1 MRYFKVS
8 STGNGIGVA
17 VIRTAAGKELILRVH
32 PKPWRPPDASPPAVV
47 RVMPTDDRTV
57 VTVYELDTVE
67 VPDHIAD
74 TLTAHQEITLGEA
87 EGPANDR
94 DEGTSPLLTEVT
106 PPRSPGA
113 PPRIP
118 DQDGP
123 ETDLQDQAMWKLV
136 GAMDQLTLQDSTD
149 LPAVLASAIAT
160 RQPGLRQV
168 FLEEFT
174 KLAEKSIRYQQPEFR
189 RNAGPLMAVRGR
201 ILVND
206 LVERKARR
214 QQAISCEYTELTT
227 DTLLWQTIRAALRQ
241 CLTELPDTT
250 SRSRTARERALRAD
264 AHLSTVT
271 ATSPYGVLQEAPLT
285 HEQLPSGVPQR
296 AYRAARA
303 LLTQAT
309 GFGTTSGHNGAALS
323 IKITTSHLWE
333 EILRRR
339 FQSAGY
345 SVETAAPQ
353 LRIFQDTPMPK
364 RPDIELRDPT
374 GALVVIDAKY
384 KTLRALE
391 PGKMSMS
398 DQYQMYAYATQREAP
413 TLFIHVGDPGC
424 TWTRTSAPTASGRW
438 YPTGVASLPFPS
450 PQEALALEEFQVAS
464 TTSQA
469 ISALHIGQQLTVGGH
484 R

>member
-1 MRYFKVS
+1 M
-8 STGNGIGVA
+8 
-17 VIRTAAGKELILRVH
+17 
-32 PKPWRPPDASPPAVV
+32 
-47 RVMPTDDRTV
+47 
-57 VTVYELDTVE
+57 
-67 VPDHIAD
+67 
-74 TLTAHQEITLGEA
+74 
-87 EGPANDR
+87 
-94 DEGTSPLLTEVT
+94 
-106 PPRSPGA
+106 
-113 PPRIP
+113 
-118 DQDGP
+118 
-123 ETDLQDQAMWKLV
+123 DLQDGAMWRLV
-136 GAMDQLTLQDSTD
+136 GAMNQLTLQDSTD

-160 RQPGLRQV
+160 RQPELRQV
-168 FLEEFT
+168 FMEEFT
-174 KLAEKSIRYQQPEFR
+174 KLATKAIRYQRPEFR

-206 LVERKARR
+206 LVERKGRR
-214 QQAISCEYTELTT
+214 QQAISCQYTELTT

-250 SRSRTARERALRAD
+250 SRSRTTRERVLSAD

-271 ATSPYGVLQEAPLT
+271 VTSPYEVLQEAPLT
-285 HEQLPSGVPQR
+285 HEQLPPGVPQQ
-296 AYRAARA
+296 AYRAAQA
-303 LLTQAT
+303 LLAQAT

-323 IKITTSHLWE
+323 IKIATSSLWE
-333 EILRRR
+333 EILQRR

-345 SVETAAPQ
+345 SMETAASQ

-364 RPDIELRDPT
+364 RPDIELRDRT

-384 KTLRALE
+384 KTIPALE

-424 TWTRTSAPTASGRW
+424 TWTRTSAPTSAGKS

-450 PQEALALEEFQVAS
+450 PQEALALEEPPTDSA
-464 TTSQA
+464 TSQD
-469 ISALHIGQQLTVGGH
+469 ISALHIGQQTPVIGD